1 MSEKIFTEKQL
12 SAIETRD
19 RTLLVSAAAG
29 SGKTATL
36 TERIIRSIL
45 DERSPESIGNMLIV
59 TYTNAAVNEL
69 RDRIGGAIRAALEKN
84 PDNEWLSRQLLILP
98 SAKIMTIDAFCGEI
112 LRENA
117 ESIGINASFRMA
129 DKAEATL
136 LSSSIMNSLISAVYD
151 GLLPEVATA
160 EEFDEMADSLTD
172 ARGEGELAQFLLK
185 TYGDTQS
192 VAEGVFTLGGL
203 VSEYNPQKY
212 ESASKTR
219 FGKYIIGVARA
230 MSGHYSGAL
239 SEVAERLI
247 SGGGENDRIYAEY
260 FFEIGENIKSALV
273 SDDLSKIG
281 ENLSSFLVRRR
292 PMKSPESPELVT
304 DGLHIR
310 DTLKTDIEKIRESFF
325 LYSEE
330 EWADLYTKLYKNTSI
345 LYKFLCRFDELFMAE
360 KKRMGM
366 FEFLDV
372 ERFALNCLVKDGE
385 KTDYAKA
392 LSDSFSSIYIDEYQ
406 DINRLQHEIFEA
418 VSRDGNRFMVGDI
431 KQSIYSFRSAAPSL
445 FSDMK
450 SAFPELSCSAPGGTA
465 RIFMSDNFRSDRCIT
480 EFVNSVFHGF
490 FSALPESISYAEEDR
505 LVCKKIPPHGDEEH
519 IPTLSLIRRQKRK
532 ASVGDEET
540 ERESA
545 SMRRAEAE
553 RICELVKTLLAN
565 GKKDDGSPVRPSD
578 IAIILRNAKGRAAVY
593 SDELER
599 AGIPAEIRDKKS
611 FLLNPEILITLC
623 LLNSIDNPYRDVYL
637 TGLLA
642 SPILGFSADEL
653 VEIRRA
659 GEKDEPMYES
669 LKKYAEGEG
678 GEKARRALERL
689 GHYRK
694 ISEGV
699 TVGELLTRLYRE
711 TGLFSLAARN
721 GGKKN
726 LTILYDY
733 AKKYESSSYKGLYSF
748 INYINTIIDENAEF
762 NVSEDSPTGANAV
775 KITTAHSSKGL
786 EYPIVIFAE
795 SDAMISG
802 RAEKSRLF
810 YAENF
815 GIAMLLRSQSGLAII
830 ENPVANAI
838 NHYKKRLRFEEE
850 LRVLYVILTR
860 ARERLFIVGGIANNY
875 EEKILKK
882 RIDGRYLSAHSAY
895 GAASYLD
902 VILTSGAEMEI
913 SVSELPEL
921 PSDEP
926 WEVPSEENA
935 PAAADKEI
943 SRETVDELIARFN
956 FEYPGRLMTKMPEKL
971 SVSRL
976 SPAVLDGEET
986 GDLPGEKEPPLQKR
1000 ERRATRPAFI
1010 SGERQDESALRGIAT
1025 HNFLQFC
1032 DFSALKER
1040 SAEDEL
1046 ERLVALEFISRKNA
1060 ELVRLAELEKFR
1072 RSDFFSELLRAKRLL
1087 REFRFNVLLPAPLFT
1102 ESPEA
1107 QAALSGDG
1115 LLVQGVIDCIIEN
1128 EGGELILVDYKTDRL
1143 SKDELSDEEKARRT
1157 LSEKHA
1163 LQLGYYSLAIEQIF
1177 GRAPRRALIYSLHL
1191 GRALEITPKI

>member
-1 MSEKIFTEKQL
+1 MSEKKFTEKQL

-45 DERSPESIGNMLIV
+45 DENSPESIGNMLIV

-69 RDRIGGAIRAALEKN
+69 RDRIGAAIRSALEKN

-129 DKAEATL
+129 DAAEAAL
-136 LSSSIMNSLISAVYD
+136 LSGSIMNALISAVYD
-151 GLLPEVATA
+151 GHMPEVATA

-172 ARGEGELAQFLLK
+172 ARGEGELAEFLLK
-185 TYGDTQS
+185 TYGETQS
-192 VAEGVFTLGGL
+192 VAEGIHTLAGL
-203 VSEYNPQKY
+203 VSEYSP
-212 ESASKTR
+212 ESYKCASETR
-219 FGKYIIGVARA
+219 FGKYIIEAARA
-230 MSGHYSGAL
+230 MASHYSGAL
-239 SEVAERLI
+239 SEISERLM
-247 SGGGENDRIYAEY
+247 GGENDRLYAAY
-260 FFEIGENIKSALV
+260 FSEIGADIKDAAV
-273 SDDLSKIG
+273 PDNLSEIG
-281 ENLSSFLVRRR
+281 ENLSSFSISRR
-292 PMKSPESPELVT
+292 PMKSPESPELVN
-304 DGLHIR
+304 DGLYIR
-310 DTLKTDIEKIRESFF
+310 DLLKADIKKIRESFF

-372 ERFALNCLVKDGE
+372 ERFALGCLVKDGE
-385 KTDYAKA
+385 RTDYAKA

-418 VSRDGNRFMVGDI
+418 VSRGGNRFMVGDI

-445 FSDMK
+445 FSEMK
-450 SAFPELSCSAPGGTA
+450 SSFPELSCSSPGGSA

-480 EFVNSVFHGF
+480 EFVNTVFHGF
-490 FSALPESISYAEEDR
+490 FSALPESISYTDEDR
-505 LVCKKIPPHGDEEH
+505 LVCKKIPPCGEEEH
-519 IPTLSLIRRQKRK
+519 IPALALIRRQKRGG
-532 ASVGDEET
+532 AADGEES

-545 SMRRAEAE
+545 SMRKAEAE
-553 RICELVKTLLAN
+553 RVSEIIKNLLSS
-565 GKKDDGSPVRPSD
+565 GKKDDGTPIRPSD

-599 AGIPAEIRDKKS
+599 AGIPSEIRDKKS

-623 LLNSIDNPYRDVYL
+623 LLNSIDNPYRDIYL

-653 VEIRRA
+653 VKIRRA
-659 GEKDEPMYES
+659 GDKDEPMYEA

-678 GEKARRALERL
+678 GEKARDALERL
-689 GHYRK
+689 GYYRK

-762 NVSEDSPTGANAV
+762 NISEDSPTGANAV

-795 SDAMISG
+795 SEARING
-802 RAEKSRLF
+802 RAERSRLF
-810 YAENF
+810 YAEDF
-815 GIAMLLRSQSGLAII
+815 GIAMLLRGESGLAII
-830 ENPVANAI
+830 ENPVVNAI

-860 ARERLFIVGGIANNY
+860 ARERLFIVGGIANNH
-875 EEKILKK
+875 EDKILKK

-902 VILTSGAEMEI
+902 VILASGAEMEI

-921 PSDEP
+921 PPDEAD
-926 WEVPSEENA
+926 EEPRTDSA
-935 PAAADKEI
+935 PAEAGAEI
-943 SRETVDELIARFN
+943 NRETVDELISRFN
-956 FEYPGRLMTKMPEKL
+956 FEYPNLYMTKMPEKL
-971 SVSRL
+971 SVSKL
-976 SPAVLDGEET
+976 SPAVLDGEAAA
-986 GDLPGEKEPPLQKR
+986 DLPGEKEPAKEPR
-1000 ERRATRPAFI
+1000 ERRATRPSFL

-1032 DFSALKER
+1032 DFSALRER
-1040 SAEDEL
+1040 SADEEL
-1046 ERLVALEFISRKNA
+1046 ERLVALDFISRKNA
-1060 ELVRLAELEKFR
+1060 ELVRLGELEKFR

-1107 QAALSGDG
+1107 QKALSDDG
-1115 LLVQGVIDCIIEN
+1115 LLVQGVIDCIIEG

-1143 SKDELSDEEKARRT
+1143 SKDELADEERARQR

-1163 LQLGYYSLAIEQIF
+1163 SQLGYYALAVERIF
-1177 GRAPRRALIYSLHL
+1177 GRAPSRTLIYSLHL